1 MDKIKFTREYS
12 MKSVPVAL
20 LWTYLSTP
28 NGLEYWFSD
37 TVKQSG
43 KQFTFGWNGSEQVA
57 QLISVRSYSYIRFHW
72 VDEQDRSYFE
82 LRVEVS
88 ELTDSIDL
96 LVTDFAYPDELEE
109 SKDVWDNQIEALQ
122 RQLGCL

>member
-28 NGLEYWFSD
+28 SGLENWFAD

-43 KQFTFGWNGSEQVA
+43 KQFTFGWNGNEQIA
-57 QLISVRSYSYIRFHW
+57 QLISVRTYSYIRFHW

-82 LRVEVS
+82 LRIEVS

-96 LVTDFAYPDELEE
+96 LVIDYSYPDELEE
-109 SKDVWDNQIEALQ
+109 SKELWDNQIEALQ
-122 RQLGCL
+122 RNLGCL

>member
-28 NGLEYWFSD
+28 SGLENWFAD

-43 KQFTFGWNGSEQVA
+43 KQFTFGWNGNEQIA
-57 QLISVRSYSYIRFHW
+57 QLISG
-72 VDEQDRSYFE
+72 EN
-82 LRVEVS
+82 L
-88 ELTDSIDL
+88 
-96 LVTDFAYPDELEE
+96 
-109 SKDVWDNQIEALQ
+109 
-122 RQLGCL
+122 